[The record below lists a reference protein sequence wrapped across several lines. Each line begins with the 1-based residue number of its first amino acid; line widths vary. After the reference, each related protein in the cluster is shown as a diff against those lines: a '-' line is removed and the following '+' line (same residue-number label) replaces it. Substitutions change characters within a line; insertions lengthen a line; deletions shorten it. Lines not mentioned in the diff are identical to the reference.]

1 MYFQIIDEI
10 KHKKVVAIGKSIR
23 EISRLR
29 KIYGDGKWRKMKGI
43 TRVRLSDKT
52 ICGVEIHSY
61 EAHGIEKK
69 EFKIK
74 RIID

>member
-10 KHKKVVAIGKSIR
+10 KHKEVVAIGKSIH

-52 ICGVEIHSY
+52 ICGVEIHWY
-61 EAHGIEKK
+61 EAHGIGKK